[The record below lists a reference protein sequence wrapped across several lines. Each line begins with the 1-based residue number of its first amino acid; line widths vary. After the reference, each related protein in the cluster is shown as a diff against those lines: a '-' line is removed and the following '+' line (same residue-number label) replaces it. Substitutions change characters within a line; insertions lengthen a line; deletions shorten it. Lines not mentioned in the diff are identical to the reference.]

1 MIGQLNILIA
11 EDDDA
16 LRDAV
21 CLTLEMAGHG
31 ATGVDGGPAALSEL
45 ERAHFNLVIS
55 DLRMQP
61 MDGLELLGEI
71 RHRHPQL
78 PVLLMTA
85 YGDVDK
91 AVAAMRGGACDFL
104 MKPFEPEMLLESV
117 RRYAAAPPESN
128 EAIAEDAR
136 SRQLFA
142 LAAKVAESDATVLL
156 TGESGVGKEVI
167 ARYIH
172 HHSPRS
178 TAPFVAI
185 NCAAIPENLLEATL
199 FGYEKG
205 AFTGAQSGQPGKFE
219 QAQGGVILL
228 DEISEMPLGL
238 QVKLLRVLQ
247 EREVERVG
255 GKKPISLDIRVLATS
270 NRDMEQEIARGR
282 FREDLYYRLNVFPL
296 FIPPLRE
303 RPDDI
308 VPLARH
314 FLAGHARRSGR
325 QTWFSPEA
333 EALLARYAWPGNV
346 RELEN
351 TAQRALI
358 LTPGDTVSAETL
370 RICLPH
376 WQDESNACGCGSRD
390 SEVPPKPFAATGTSA
405 ASSFPAA
412 GQATPGATFVFDAGA
427 AQNATR
433 PPGMANFAASVTPVP
448 PASHP
453 VNMRDFEREH
463 ILSTLREMGGS
474 RKKTVEKLGIS
485 ERTLR
490 YKLQQ
495 YREEGYEF

>member
-1 MIGQLNILIA
+1 MIGQLNILIV

-31 ATGVDGGPAALSEL
+31 VSGVDGGPAALAEL
-45 ERAHFNLVIS
+45 GRAHFNLVVS

-71 RHRHPQL
+71 RRRHPQL

-104 MKPFEPEMLLESV
+104 MKPFEPETLLECV
-117 RRYAAAPPESN
+117 RRYACAPPDAD

-136 SRQLFA
+136 SRQLLA
-142 LAAKVAESDATVLL
+142 LAARVAESEATVLL

-172 HHSPRS
+172 HRSPRS
-178 TAPFVAI
+178 AAPFVAI
-185 NCAAIPENLLEATL
+185 NCAAIPESLLEATL

-219 QAQGGVILL
+219 QAQGGTILL

-238 QVKLLRVLQ
+238 QAKLLRVLQ

-255 GKKPISLDIRVLATS
+255 GKKPVPLDIRVLATS

-296 FIPPLRE
+296 LIPSLRE

-314 FLAGHARRSGR
+314 FLAGHAQRAAR
-325 QTWFSPEA
+325 QAWFSPEA
-333 EALLARYAWPGNV
+333 EALLRHYTWPGNV

-351 TAQRALI
+351 AAQRALI
-358 LTPGDTVSAETL
+358 LTPGDTVSAKTV
-370 RICLPH
+370 RICLPN
-376 WQDESNACGCGSRD
+376 WQGGADEMGAGRNAVED
-390 SEVPPKPFAATGTSA
+390 VAASTESA
-405 ASSFPAA
+405 AGFVPERQGGAVQSAA
-412 GQATPGATFVFDAGA
+412 RFAEA
-427 AQNATR
+427 
-433 PPGMANFAASVTPVP
+433 ANFAAVTASAP

-453 VNMRDFEREH
+453 ANMRDLEREH
-463 ILSTLREMGGS
+463 ILATLREMGGS
-474 RKKTVEKLGIS
+474 RRKTVEKLGIS

-495 YREEGYEF
+495 YREEGYEV

>member
-1 MIGQLNILIA
+1 
-11 EDDDA
+11 
-16 LRDAV
+16 
-21 CLTLEMAGHG
+21 
-31 ATGVDGGPAALSEL
+31 
-45 ERAHFNLVIS
+45 
-55 DLRMQP
+55 
-61 MDGLELLGEI
+61 
-71 RHRHPQL
+71 
-78 PVLLMTA
+78 
-85 YGDVDK
+85 
-91 AVAAMRGGACDFL
+91 
-104 MKPFEPEMLLESV
+104 
-117 RRYAAAPPESN
+117 
-128 EAIAEDAR
+128 
-136 SRQLFA
+136 
-142 LAAKVAESDATVLL
+142 
-156 TGESGVGKEVI
+156 VI

-178 TAPFVAI
+178 AASFVAI

-296 FIPPLRE
+296 LIPPLRE

-314 FLAGHARRSGR
+314 FLVGHAQRAGR
-325 QTWFSPEA
+325 QIWFSPEA
-333 EALLARYAWPGNV
+333 EALLRRHNWPGNV

-351 TAQRALI
+351 ATQRALI
-358 LTPGDTVSAETL
+358 LTQGDTITTETL
-370 RICLPH
+370 HLCLPH
-376 WQDESNACGCGSRD
+376 LQDGNNEYASRND
-390 SEVPPKPFAATGTSA
+390 SLAPHAATEAFAT
-405 ASSFPAA
+405 SSFPDVARSFTAA
-412 GQATPGATFVFDAGA
+412 NSA
-427 AQNATR
+427 
-433 PPGMANFAASVTPVP
+433 AASANPVP
-448 PASHP
+448 HLT
-453 VNMRDFEREH
+453 NMRDFEREH
-463 ILSTLREMGGS
+463 ILATLREMGGS

-495 YREEGYEF
+495 YREEGYEI